1 MSGAVGSPFT
11 AAMFHFDGVSIT
23 NSNFIVN
30 TIGDNKLRKVINLLV
45 FMAIYFSLDRIG
57 YEAGRGYDR

>member
-11 AAMFHFDGVSIT
+11 ASMFRFDGLSIT

-30 TIGDNKLRKVINLLV
+30 TSGDNKLRVVINWLV
-45 FMAIYFSLDRIG
+45 FKAIYFSTDEKNPAQSR
-57 YEAGRGYDR
+57 AG

>member
-11 AAMFHFDGVSIT
+11 ASMFRFDGLSIT

-30 TIGDNKLRKVINLLV
+30 TSGDNKLRMVIKLLV
-45 FMAIYFSLDRIG
+45 FKVIYFPQTKKVPPS
-57 YEAGRGYDR
+57 